1 MTTALASRQ
10 KRPLK
15 GIVTAIAAV
24 SAVEDSVKD
33 VIVPGAFAA
42 TLKRLRPKLVMMH
55 DWHKPLGRVLRVE
68 ELAPGDKRLPKT
80 LPDGRP
86 WPKEGGAVIAV
97 LQFHLGTVAGREAF
111 EHCRQWHING
121 EAAFSIG
128 YRVPDGMSSKRPD
141 GVRMIYALDLY
152 EISLVL
158 HGAHN
163 MALALEVKSADGAD
177 VPVREVKL
185 AAEQAVEVPEDSV
198 MVALVP
204 TGEAAAAL
212 TVPGGCTAGEL
223 HVTIALPGA
232 AELSDVV
239 EAVTRAVSQHDP
251 LAGHVGG
258 LGIFPP
264 SPSSSNGVPIFRTV
278 DVPGLVELRQE
289 ILAALAAAGHPHQ
302 SEHGFTP
309 HMTIGYNL
317 PSVAPIENV
326 PVRFDSVT
334 VTRGATERVDVP
346 LGSARMPAM
355 TGKAALAVYEARLI
369 NALTAGDDSGAA
381 VLEAK
386 MLNACVGVPTLPR
399 THKTPPRKRRTP
411 NWPQE
416 VTA

>member
-1 MTTALASRQ
+1 MTNATANRR
-10 KRPLK
+10 RPYK
-15 GIVTAIAAV
+15 GIATVIAAV
-24 SAVEDSVKD
+24 TGVEDSVRD

-42 TLKRLRPKLVMMH
+42 TLKRLRPKFCSMH
-55 DWHKPLGRVLRVE
+55 DWKAPLGRVLSVV

-97 LQFHLGTVAGREAF
+97 LQFHLNTVAGREAF

-128 YRVPDGMSSKRPD
+128 YRVPDGMSSKRGD

-152 EISLVL
+152 EVSLVL

-163 MALALEVKSADGAD
+163 MALALEVKSADGAGA
-177 VPVREVKL
+177 PVRETKM
-185 AAEQAVEVPEDSV
+185 AAEQTVEVPQDSV
-198 MVALVP
+198 MVSLTPAADV
-204 TGEAAAAL
+204 AAAL
-212 TVPGGCTAGEL
+212 AVDGGCAADDL
-223 HVTIALPGA
+223 HVTLALPGS

-239 EAVTRAVSQHDP
+239 EAVTRVTAQHDP
-251 LAGHVGG
+251 LAGHIGG

-264 SPSSSNGVPIFRTV
+264 SPSSDNGIPIFRTV
-278 DVPGLVELRQE
+278 DVPGLTELRQE

-326 PVRFDSVT
+326 PVRFDNVT

-369 NALTAGDDSGAA
+369 NALVAGDLAGSA

-386 MLNACVGVPTLPR
+386 MLNAARVDVPTLGRP
-399 THKTPPRKRRTP
+399 HKTPPRKRRTP
-411 NWPQE
+411 NRPQE
-416 VTA
+416 VTP